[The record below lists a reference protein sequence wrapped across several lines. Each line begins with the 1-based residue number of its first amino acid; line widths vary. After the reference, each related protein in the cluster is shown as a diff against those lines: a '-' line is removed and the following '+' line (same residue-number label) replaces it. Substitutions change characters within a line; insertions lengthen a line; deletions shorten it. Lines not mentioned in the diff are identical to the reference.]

1 MIGLSRKT
9 RLNRREMNM
18 DVPSEIP
25 LLEQVA
31 VSISWDSRQLN
42 V

>member
-1 MIGLSRKT
+1 
-9 RLNRREMNM
+9 MNM

-42 V
+42 VWLDHSNNKKKEAN